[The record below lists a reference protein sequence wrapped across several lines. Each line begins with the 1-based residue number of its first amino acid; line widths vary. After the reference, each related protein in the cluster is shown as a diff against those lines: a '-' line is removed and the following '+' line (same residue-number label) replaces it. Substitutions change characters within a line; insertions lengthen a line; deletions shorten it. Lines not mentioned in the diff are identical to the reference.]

1 MVPYSWS
8 YEDGEGD
15 GMRYGETVTG
25 AGGGRWLT
33 VGFGGVE
40 LWRRRR
46 VSEGKAAGEAKG
58 VQEFDLW
65 DL

>member
-1 MVPYSWS
+1 
-8 YEDGEGD
+8 
-15 GMRYGETVTG
+15 
-25 AGGGRWLT
+25 

-40 LWRRRR
+40 LWRQRRM
-46 VSEGKAAGEAKG
+46 SEGKAAGEAKG